1 MSEYF
6 DNVKSW
12 KLGNI
17 SSLSVLQD
25 IAEKN
30 NIHITSPLFCEI
42 LDAND
47 KLSHLRK
54 EFIIPKLHSYPGG
67 KLSINQYIIKVK
79 LNVLIGFHAAVC
91 GSWFQTRFHGYCMS
105 KIF

>member
-30 NIHITSPLFCEI
+30 NIHITSPQFCEI